1 MSAMAGIASRVI
13 FDTSTLISAA
23 LRQGSTPW
31 EALTLALRFCEVCAS
46 RHTMDE
52 LWDVV
57 RRERFDPY
65 LPRIEREKFVR
76 ELERGMRFF
85 EVGEHREHAPGTPC
99 RDQKDQ
105 KFLDLAFEADA
116 DMIVSSDE
124 DLLVLD
130 PWHGIR
136 ILRPAQFVERM
147 MGQG

>member
-1 MSAMAGIASRVI
+1 
-13 FDTSTLISAA
+13 
-23 LRQGSTPW
+23 
-31 EALTLALRFCEVCAS
+31 
-46 RHTMDE
+46 MDE